1 MAEKKQ
7 QKREGVSTAED
18 YYGRTT
24 TVDGEPTEGLP
35 PAEREAS
42 SRDRPGAGTAAPRA
56 EAEEEETENPRGE
69 SKEERDPLE
78 AFNAIPD
85 GDGPRS
91 DRGTNPLPE
100 SYWSA
105 YPDKGEKGDK
115 GR

>member
-7 QKREGVSTAED
+7 ERGASPAED

-24 TVDGEPTEGLP
+24 TVDGGSEDVP
-35 PAEREAS
+35 PAEREAGS
-42 SRDRPGAGTAAPRA
+42 EERPGAGPAAPRA
-56 EAEEEETENPRGE
+56 DADEEETENPRGE
-69 SKEERDPLE
+69 SQEERDPRE

-100 SYWSA
+100 TYWSA
-105 YPDKGEKGDK
+105 YPDKGDK